1 MTFAGTPAATA
12 LGGTSFVT
20 TAPAPTIAPSPIV
33 TPGQI
38 VTRAPSHTLSQ
49 TTTGFGIIP
58 PRFSGSGSWL
68 SVAMI
73 VCGPT
78 RTSSPMVIPP
88 WSWN

>member
-1 MTFAGTPAATA
+1 MTFAGTPATTA
-12 LGGTSFVT
+12 RGGTSFVT

-33 TPGQI
+33 TPGQT
-38 VTRAPSHTLSQ
+38 VTRAPSQTLSQ
-49 TTTGFGIIP
+49 IFTDLGIIP
-58 PRFSGSGSWL
+58 PRFSGSGSWFN
-68 SVAMI
+68 VAMI